1 MSLAAGL
8 LDYLTDTES
17 LAVVCHGNPDPDCI
31 ASALALE
38 TIANEAGVADT
49 QIFYSGALGHQQN
62 RAFVNLLDIDMRTAT
77 DTTPEEYE
85 HVALVDHSTPRMA
98 SLEVGPE
105 DVDVVIDRH
114 SSTETVDA
122 AIVDRREEYHA
133 TTTILIEYLLELG
146 IEIDS
151 RLASA
156 LLFALHRT
164 CLDFVRRP
172 SIHEYRAALAV
183 YPLADLELIDH
194 LYGAA
199 FTHTTMDAIGEAIR
213 NRVVRGSTL
222 ITSVSR
228 ASEDGALAQAA
239 DYLLAL
245 EGIDTVLVFG
255 NADGGI
261 QLSARS
267 IDSRVDIGDV
277 LERGFGE
284 LGDVE
289 GDKNNATGSIE
300 IGLLSLVEDHDA
312 VFDLVTSQVH
322 RRFFDALQAG

>member
-1 MSLAAGL
+1 MSQAGRL
-8 LDYLTDTES
+8 FDYLSEAES
-17 LAVVCHGNPDPDCI
+17 LAIVCHGNPDPDCI

-38 TIANEAGVADT
+38 TIAREAGVVDA
-49 QIFYSGALGHQQN
+49 QIFYSGGLGHQQN
-62 RAFVNLLDIDMRTAT
+62 KAFVNLIDIDLETAADAT
-77 DTTPEEYE
+77 LEAYQR
-85 HVALVDHSTPRMA
+85 VALVDHSMPRMA
-98 SLEVGPE
+98 SLEVRAE
-105 DVDVVIDRH
+105 DVDVVIDCH
-114 SSTETVDA
+114 SSTDSVDA
-122 AIVDRREEYHA
+122 EIVDRREEYHA

-172 SIHEYRAALAV
+172 TIHEYRAALAV

-199 FTHTTMDAIGEAIR
+199 FTHATMDAIGEAIR
-213 NRVVRGSTL
+213 SRVVRGSSL
-222 ITSVSR
+222 VAGVSR
-228 ASEDGALAQAA
+228 TSEDGALAQAA

-255 NADGGI
+255 NADGGV

-267 IDSRVDIGDV
+267 IDPRVDIGDV
-277 LERGFGE
+277 LERGFGD

-289 GDKNNATGSIE
+289 GNKNNAGGTIE
-300 IGLLSLVEDHDA
+300 IGLLSMVTDRDA

-322 RRFFDALQAG
+322 RRFFDALRAG

>member
-1 MSLAAGL
+1 MSQAGRL
-8 LDYLTDTES
+8 FDYLGEAES
-17 LAVVCHGNPDPDCI
+17 LAIVCHGNPDPDCI

-38 TIANEAGVADT
+38 TIANEAGVTET

-62 RAFVNLLDIDMRTAT
+62 KAFVNLIDIDMETVSAT
-77 DTTPEEYE
+77 TLEEYE
-85 HVALVDHSTPRMA
+85 RVALVDHSTPRTA
-98 SLEVGPE
+98 SLEMGAE
-105 DVDVVIDRH
+105 DVDVIIDRH
-114 SSTETVDA
+114 TATESVA
-122 AIVDRREEYHA
+122 AEVVDRREEYHA
-133 TTTILIEYLLELG
+133 TTTILIEYLLESE

-172 SIHEYRAALAV
+172 SIHEYQAALAV
-183 YPLADLELIDH
+183 YPPADLELIDH
-194 LYGAA
+194 MYGAA
-199 FTHTTMDAIGEAIR
+199 FTHATMDAIGEAIR
-213 NRVVRGSTL
+213 SRVVRGSTL
-222 ITSVSR
+222 VASVR
-228 ASEDGALAQAA
+228 RMSENGALGQAA

-322 RRFFDALQAG
+322 RRFFDALQVG